1 LAAQPL
7 VRRSYQI
14 PAETF
19 EINATGTANLL
30 EALTSL
36 QNKCTVI
43 LVTTDKIYHNKESFI
58 LYKEED
64 RLGGYDP
71 YSASKACAELIAEA
85 FRSSFFNKEK
95 WELHHKSI
103 VTVRAGNVIGGG
115 DWSIDRLVPDVVRS
129 LIKGEEIQVRNP
141 KSIRPWQHVLEPLGG
156 YLLLGALLH
165 SAPGHYSNAYNFGP
179 LPDDHLSV
187 KDLVQ
192 RCLQFWGNG
201 SWCDHSDPNQP
212 HEAGVLMLNIAKA
225 MEELKWHPKWNATQ
239 SIKNTIEWYK
249 QPLELAAETTYN
261 QIEAYLSL

>member
-1 LAAQPL
+1 
-7 VRRSYQI
+7 
-14 PAETF
+14 
-19 EINATGTANLL
+19 LL
-30 EALTSL
+30 EALTALS
-36 QNKCTVI
+36 NKCTVI
-43 LVTTDKIYHNKESFI
+43 LVTTDKVYQNKESFI

-85 FRSSFFNKEK
+85 FRNSFFNKEK
-95 WELHHKSI
+95 WELHQKSI

-115 DWSIDRLVPDVVRS
+115 DWSQDRLVPDVVRS

-165 SAPGHYSNAYNFGP
+165 SAPGDYSNAYNFGP

-201 SWCDHSDPNQP
+201 SWCDHSDPGQP

-239 SIKNTIEWYK
+239 SIKHTIEWYK
-249 QPLELAAETTYN
+249 QPLKCAAITTYN
-261 QIEAYLSL
+261 QIEEYLSL